1 MHFLQIFWRITLK
14 GTVLYDVRRK
24 LDGLYDATDGVAVLT
39 VDNPPVNP
47 LSDGVRTGLY
57 DALVKA
63 EEDPTVI
70 GVVLTGNGRAFIAGA
85 DISEF
90 GGNVEGVSLNEVF
103 HKLEYCSKPVV
114 AALNGIA
121 LGGGLETALC
131 CNYRLAD
138 KNAFVGLPEVNLGLL
153 PGGGGTQRLPRLTGA
168 SEALKMM
175 LSGSHVP
182 AKKALDIGIIDK
194 IVENV
199 VEDSIR
205 FIIHLVDMCERMDMK
220 FSEMDHPKVR
230 DKNEKMLEARGDD
243 KVLLEA
249 QAMAAKGRKG
259 QFAPGQIIKCVE
271 SAINL
276 DDFDEG
282 LKKEGEYFLEC
293 LLHPQREAMI
303 HIFFGERAA
312 SKISDVP
319 KDTKVKDIKK
329 AGIIGSG
336 TMGGGI
342 AMCFANAGIPVH
354 IIDQDQDN
362 LTRGVSVIEKNY
374 DFMVG
379 RGKLTPEQ
387 KDIVFGLVTS
397 SLDYK
402 DVSDCDIVIEA
413 VYENL
418 DLKHEIFKSLD
429 EHVKEGAILA
439 SNTSGLDIDS
449 IAAVTKRPDMVV
461 GTHFFSPANIMR
473 LLEVVRGAD
482 TSNETLATIMAV
494 GKKLKKAAVVALNAP
509 GFIGNRMLFGYTAQ
523 ANMLLLEGALP
534 HQIDQAMESFGLNMG
549 PFRMMD
555 LVGLDLGWRARKLGG
570 KESPLHAKIG
580 DELCEQNRF
589 GQKNGAGYYN
599 YTEGSRAPNAA
610 PENESTYEK
619 ISSENGFI
627 RRDISDEEI
636 VDRCILALIN
646 EGADILSEGV
656 AQRAADI
663 DVVYINGYGFP
674 VWRGGPMHHANTM
687 GLDVVI
693 EKLEKYREITGNDVY
708 KPSEML
714 VNLAKNGEKFGDA
727 PQKEDRKE
735 KLGFEMSSVA
745 NNF

>member
-1 MHFLQIFWRITLK
+1 MK
-14 GTVLYDVRRK
+14 GTVLYEVKDN
-24 LDGLYDATDGVAVLT
+24 VALLT

-57 DALVKA
+57 ESLTKA
-63 EEDPTVI
+63 EEDDSVV

-103 HKLEYCSKPVV
+103 QKLEHCSKPVV
-114 AALNGIA
+114 AAINGIA

-131 CNYRLAD
+131 CNYRIAD

-153 PGGGGTQRLPRLTGA
+153 PGGGGTQRLPRLAGP

-175 LSGSHVP
+175 LTGAHVP
-182 AKKALDIGIIDK
+182 AKKALDMGIVDGISED
-194 IVENV
+194 V
-199 VEDSIR
+199 VNESIEFIKNKADSN
-205 FIIHLVDMCERMDMK
+205 E
-220 FSEMDHPKVR
+220 EHPKVR
-230 DKNEKMLEARGDD
+230 DLNSKMIEARSDD

-249 QAMAAKGRKG
+249 QAMASKGRKG

-271 SAINL
+271 AAINI

-293 LLHPQREAMI
+293 LMHPQREAMI

-319 KDTKVKDIKK
+319 KETKVMDIKK

-354 IIDQDQDN
+354 IIDQDEEN
-362 LTRGVSVIEKNY
+362 LKRGVSVIEKNY
-374 DFMVG
+374 DFMVNKG
-379 RGKLTPEQ
+379 RLSPEQ
-387 KDIVFGLVTS
+387 KDAVFGLVSS

-418 DLKHEIFKSLD
+418 ELKHEIFKSLD
-429 EHVKEGAILA
+429 THVKEGAILA

-449 IAAVTKRPDMVV
+449 IASVTSRPELVV

-473 LLEVVRGAD
+473 LLEVVRGEQ
-482 TSNETLATIMAV
+482 TSDETLATIMAI
-494 GKKLKKAAVVALNAP
+494 GKRLKKAAVVSLNAP

-534 HQIDQAMESFGLNMG
+534 HQIDQALESFGLNMG

-555 LVGLDLGWRARKLGG
+555 LVGLDLGWRARKLSG

-580 DELCEQNRF
+580 DELCEQDRY
-589 GQKNGAGYYN
+589 GQKSGAGYYN
-599 YTEGSRAPNAA
+599 YSEGSRAPNPA
-610 PENESTYEK
+610 PENEAVYEK
-619 ISSENGFI
+619 ISSENGFT

-636 VDRCILALIN
+636 VERCILALIN

-674 VWRGGPMHHANTM
+674 IWRGGPMHHANAM
-687 GLDVVI
+687 GLDKVI

-714 VNLAKNGEKFGDA
+714 VNLAKDGGKLGEA
-727 PQKEDRKE
+727 PQKGDRKE

>member
-1 MHFLQIFWRITLK
+1 MK
-14 GTVLYDVRRK
+14 GTVLYEVR
-24 LDGLYDATDGVAVLT
+24 DDVAVLT

-57 DALVKA
+57 ESLVKA
-63 EEDPTVI
+63 EENSDVK

-90 GGNVEGVSLNEVF
+90 GGNVEGISLNEVF
-103 HKLEYCSKPVV
+103 SKLENCQKPVV
-114 AALNGIA
+114 AAINGIA

-131 CNYRLAD
+131 CNYRIAD
-138 KNAFVGLPEVNLGLL
+138 NKAFVGLPEVNLGLL
-153 PGGGGTQRLPRLTGA
+153 PGGGGTQRLPRLAGPA
-168 SEALKMM
+168 EALKMM
-175 LSGSHVP
+175 LTGAHVP
-182 AKKALDIGIIDK
+182 AKKALDLGIVDK
-194 IVENV
+194 VSDDV
-199 VEDSIR
+199 VTESIA
-205 FIIHLVDMCERMDMK
+205 FIREMASN
-220 FSEMDHPKVR
+220 SEQHPKVR
-230 DKNEKMLEARGDD
+230 DKNEKMFEARGND
-243 KVLLEA
+243 KVLIEA
-249 QAMAAKGRKG
+249 NAMAAKGRKG

-271 SAINL
+271 AAINL

-319 KDTKVKDIKK
+319 KETKIMDIKK

-354 IIDQDQDN
+354 IIDQDEDN
-362 LTRGVSVIEKNY
+362 LKRGMSVIEKNY

-379 RGKLTPEQ
+379 RGKLTSDQ
-387 KDIVFGLVTS
+387 KEAVFGLISS

-402 DVSDCDIVIEA
+402 DLHDCDIAIEA

-418 DLKHEIFKSLD
+418 DLKMDIFKSLD
-429 EHVKEGAILA
+429 EHVKPGAILA
-439 SNTSGLDIDS
+439 SNTSGLDIDA
-449 IAAVTKRPDMVV
+449 IASVTNRPELVV

-473 LLEVVRGAD
+473 LLEVVRGEK
-482 TSNETLATIMAV
+482 TSNETLATIMSV
-494 GKKLKKAAVVALNAP
+494 GKKIKKTAVVSLNAP

-534 HQIDQAMESFGLNMG
+534 HQVDQALESFGLNMG

-580 DELCEQNRF
+580 DTLCDNERF
-589 GQKNGAGYYN
+589 GQKNSKGYYN
-599 YTEGSRAPNAA
+599 YNEGSRAPSPA
-610 PENESTYEK
+610 PENEEIYK
-619 ISSENGFI
+619 RVSSENGFT
-627 RRDISDEEI
+627 RREISDVEI
-636 VDRCILALIN
+636 VERCILALIN

-656 AQRAADI
+656 AQKAADL

-674 VWRGGPMHHANTM
+674 IWRGGPMHHANAM
-687 GLDVVI
+687 GLDVVVK
-693 EKLEKYREITGNDVY
+693 KLEEYAEKTGSDVY
-708 KPSEML
+708 KPSEL
-714 VNLAKNGEKFGDA
+714 LIKLSKNGEKLGNA
-727 PQKEDRKE
+727 PALEDRKE
-735 KLGFEMSSVA
+735 KLNFAMSSVA

>member
-1 MHFLQIFWRITLK
+1 M
-14 GTVLYDVRRK
+14 
-24 LDGLYDATDGVAVLT
+24 
-39 VDNPPVNP
+39 
-47 LSDGVRTGLY
+47 
-57 DALVKA
+57 
-63 EEDPTVI
+63 
-70 GVVLTGNGRAFIAGA
+70 
-85 DISEF
+85 
-90 GGNVEGVSLNEVF
+90 
-103 HKLEYCSKPVV
+103 
-114 AALNGIA
+114 
-121 LGGGLETALC
+121 
-131 CNYRLAD
+131 
-138 KNAFVGLPEVNLGLL
+138 
-153 PGGGGTQRLPRLTGA
+153 PGGGGTQRLPRLAGP

-175 LSGSHVP
+175 LTGAHVP
-182 AKKALDIGIIDK
+182 AKKALDIGIVDGISED
-194 IVENV
+194 V
-199 VEDSIR
+199 VNESIEFIKNKADSN
-205 FIIHLVDMCERMDMK
+205 E
-220 FSEMDHPKVR
+220 EHPKVR
-230 DKNEKMLEARGDD
+230 DLNSKMIEARGDD

-249 QAMAAKGRKG
+249 QAMASKGRKG

-271 SAINL
+271 AAINI

-293 LLHPQREAMI
+293 LMHPQREAMI

-319 KDTKVKDIKK
+319 KETKVMDIKK

-354 IIDQDQDN
+354 IIDQDEEN
-362 LTRGVSVIEKNY
+362 LKRGVSVIEKNY
-374 DFMVG
+374 DFMVNKG
-379 RGKLTPEQ
+379 RLSPEQ
-387 KDIVFGLVTS
+387 KDAVFGLVSS

-418 DLKHEIFKSLD
+418 ELKHEIFKSLD
-429 EHVKEGAILA
+429 THVKEGAILA

-449 IAAVTKRPDMVV
+449 IASVTSRPELVV

-473 LLEVVRGAD
+473 LLEVVRGEQ
-482 TSNETLATIMAV
+482 TSDETLATIMAI
-494 GKKLKKAAVVALNAP
+494 GKRLKKAAVVSLNAP

-534 HQIDQAMESFGLNMG
+534 HQIDQALESFGLNMG

-555 LVGLDLGWRARKLGG
+555 LVGLDLGWRARKLSG

-580 DELCEQNRF
+580 DELCEQDRY
-589 GQKNGAGYYN
+589 GQKSGAGYYN
-599 YTEGSRAPNAA
+599 YSEGSRAPNPA
-610 PENESTYEK
+610 PENEAVYEK
-619 ISSENGFI
+619 ISSENGFT

-636 VDRCILALIN
+636 VERCILALIN

-674 VWRGGPMHHANTM
+674 IWRGGPMHHANAM
-687 GLDVVI
+687 GLDKVI

-714 VNLAKNGEKFGDA
+714 VNLAKDGGKLGEA
-727 PQKEDRKE
+727 PQKGDRKE

>member
-1 MHFLQIFWRITLK
+1 M
-14 GTVLYDVRRK
+14 
-24 LDGLYDATDGVAVLT
+24 
-39 VDNPPVNP
+39 
-47 LSDGVRTGLY
+47 
-57 DALVKA
+57 
-63 EEDPTVI
+63 
-70 GVVLTGNGRAFIAGA
+70 
-85 DISEF
+85 
-90 GGNVEGVSLNEVF
+90 
-103 HKLEYCSKPVV
+103 
-114 AALNGIA
+114 
-121 LGGGLETALC
+121 
-131 CNYRLAD
+131 
-138 KNAFVGLPEVNLGLL
+138 
-153 PGGGGTQRLPRLTGA
+153 PGGGGTQRLPRLVGPG
-168 SEALKMM
+168 EALKMM
-175 LSGSHVP
+175 LSGGHVP
-182 AKKALDIGIIDK
+182 ATKALHMGIVDK
-194 IVENV
+194 ISENV
-199 VEDSIR
+199 VEDAMA
-205 FIIHLVDMCERMDMK
+205 FVKEV
-220 FSEMDHPKVR
+220 SESVENHPKVR
-230 DKNEKMLEARGDD
+230 DKNEKMIEARGDD
-243 KVLLEA
+243 KVMLEA
-249 QAMAAKGRKG
+249 QALAAKTRKG

-303 HIFFGERAA
+303 HMFFGERAA

-319 KDTKVKDIKK
+319 KDTKVMDIKK

-362 LTRGVSVIEKNY
+362 LTRGISVIEKNY

-379 RGKLTPEQ
+379 RGKLTQDQ
-387 KDIVFGLVTS
+387 KDAVFGLVSS

-418 DLKHEIFKSLD
+418 ELKHEIFKSLD
-429 EHVKEGAILA
+429 EHVKSDAILA

-449 IAAVTKRPDMVV
+449 IASVTKRPEKVV

-473 LLEVVRGAD
+473 LLEVVRGD
-482 TSNETLATIMAV
+482 QTSNETLATIMAI
-494 GKKLKKAAVVALNAP
+494 GKKLKKAAVVSLNAP

-534 HQIDQAMESFGLNMG
+534 HQIDQALESFGLNMG

-580 DELCEQNRF
+580 DELCEQNRY

-599 YTEGSRAPNAA
+599 YSEGSRAPNPA
-610 PENESTYEK
+610 PENEATYEK
-619 ISSENGFI
+619 ISAENGFT

-674 VWRGGPMHHANTM
+674 IWRGGPMHHANAM

-693 EKLEKYREITGNDVY
+693 EKLNKYREITGNDVY

-714 VNLAKNGEKFGDA
+714 LKLAESGERLGEA
-727 PQKEDRKE
+727 PAKEDRKE
-735 KLGFEMSSVA
+735 KLDFEMSSVA

>member
-1 MHFLQIFWRITLK
+1 MYNAFFNYFWRNILK
-14 GTVLYDVRRK
+14 GTVLYEVKDN
-24 LDGLYDATDGVAVLT
+24 VALLT

-57 DALVKA
+57 ESLTKA
-63 EEDPTVI
+63 EEDDSVV

-103 HKLEYCSKPVV
+103 QKLEHCSKPVV
-114 AALNGIA
+114 AAINGIA

-131 CNYRLAD
+131 CNYRIAD

-153 PGGGGTQRLPRLTGA
+153 PGGGGTQRLPRLAGP

-175 LSGSHVP
+175 LTGAHVP
-182 AKKALDIGIIDK
+182 AKKALDMGIVDGISED
-194 IVENV
+194 V
-199 VEDSIR
+199 VNESIEFIKNKADSN
-205 FIIHLVDMCERMDMK
+205 E
-220 FSEMDHPKVR
+220 EHPKVR
-230 DKNEKMLEARGDD
+230 DLNSKMIEARGDD

-249 QAMAAKGRKG
+249 QAMASKGRKG

-271 SAINL
+271 AAINI

-293 LLHPQREAMI
+293 LMHPQREAMI

-319 KDTKVKDIKK
+319 KETKVMDIKK

-354 IIDQDQDN
+354 IIDQDEEN
-362 LTRGVSVIEKNY
+362 LKRGVSVIEKNY
-374 DFMVG
+374 DFMVNKG
-379 RGKLTPEQ
+379 RLSPEQ
-387 KDIVFGLVTS
+387 KDAVFGLVSS

-418 DLKHEIFKSLD
+418 ELKHEIFKSLD
-429 EHVKEGAILA
+429 THVKEGAILA

-449 IAAVTKRPDMVV
+449 IASVTSRPELVV

-473 LLEVVRGAD
+473 LLEVVRGEQ
-482 TSNETLATIMAV
+482 TSDETLATIMAI
-494 GKKLKKAAVVALNAP
+494 GKRLKKAAVVSLNAP

-534 HQIDQAMESFGLNMG
+534 HQIDQALESFGLNMG

-555 LVGLDLGWRARKLGG
+555 LVGLDLGWRARKLSG

-580 DELCEQNRF
+580 DELCEQDRY
-589 GQKNGAGYYN
+589 GQKSGAGYYN
-599 YTEGSRAPNAA
+599 YSEGSRAPNPA
-610 PENESTYEK
+610 PENEAVYEK
-619 ISSENGFI
+619 ISSENGFT

-636 VDRCILALIN
+636 VERCILALIN

-674 VWRGGPMHHANTM
+674 IWRGGPMHHANAM
-687 GLDVVI
+687 GLDKVI

-714 VNLAKNGEKFGDA
+714 VNLAKDGGKLGEA
-727 PQKEDRKE
+727 PQKGERKE

>member
-1 MHFLQIFWRITLK
+1 MK
-14 GTVLYDVRRK
+14 GTVLYEVQEN
-24 LDGLYDATDGVAVLT
+24 VAILT

-57 DALVKA
+57 ECITKA
-63 EEDPTVI
+63 EDDDSI
-70 GVVLTGNGRAFIAGA
+70 DAVVLTGNGRAFIAGA

-90 GGNVEGVSLNEVF
+90 GGNVEGISLNDVF
-103 HKLEYCSKPVV
+103 KKLEFCKKPIV
-114 AALNGIA
+114 AAINGIA

-131 CNYRLAD
+131 CNYRIAS
-138 KNAFVGLPEVNLGLL
+138 KTAFVGLPEVNLGLL
-153 PGGGGTQRLPRLTGA
+153 PGGGGTQRLPRLAGPA
-168 SEALKMM
+168 EALKMM
-175 LSGSHVP
+175 LTGSHVS
-182 AKKALDIGIIDK
+182 AKQALDLGIIDNIADD
-194 IVENV
+194 IVAE
-199 VEDSIR
+199 SIE
-205 FIIHLVDMCERMDMK
+205 FIKEK
-220 FSEMDHPKVR
+220 AKSTESHPKVR
-230 DKNEKMLEARGDD
+230 DFNEKMIEARGNDT
-243 KVLLEA
+243 VLLEA

-271 SAINL
+271 AAINI

-282 LKKEGEYFLEC
+282 LKKEGDYFLEC
-293 LLHPQREAMI
+293 LVHPQREAMI

-319 KDTKVKDIKK
+319 KDTKIMDINK

-354 IIDQDQDN
+354 IIDQDQEN
-362 LTRGVSVIEKNY
+362 LDRGISVIEKNY
-374 DFMVG
+374 DFMVNRG
-379 RGKLTPEQ
+379 RLTSEQ
-387 KDIVFGLVTS
+387 KESIFGSISTG
-397 SLDYK
+397 LDYK
-402 DVSDCDIVIEA
+402 DLSDCDIVIEA

-418 DLKHEIFKSLD
+418 ELKHEIFKSLD
-429 EHVKEGAILA
+429 EIVKEGAILA

-449 IAAVTKRPDMVV
+449 IASVTNRPELVV

-473 LLEVVRGAD
+473 LLEVVRGKQ
-482 TSNETLATIMAV
+482 TSDETLATVMAI
-494 GKKLKKAAVVALNAP
+494 GKKLRKAAVVSLNAP

-534 HQIDQAMESFGLNMG
+534 HQVDQALESFGLNMG

-555 LVGLDLGWRARKLGG
+555 LVGLDLGWRARKLSG

-580 DELCEQNRF
+580 DELCEQNRY
-589 GQKNGAGYYN
+589 GQKSKAGYYN
-599 YTEGSRAPNAA
+599 YSEGSRAPNPA
-610 PENESTYEK
+610 PENEKTYEK
-619 ISSENGFI
+619 ISSENGFT
-627 RRDISDEEI
+627 RREISDEEI

-674 VWRGGPMHHANTM
+674 IWRGGPMHHANAM
-687 GLDVVI
+687 GLDKVI

-708 KPSEML
+708 KPSDML
-714 VNLAKNGEKFGDA
+714 LKLAKEGGKLGEA
-727 PQKEDRKE
+727 PNKAERKE
-735 KLGFEMSSVA
+735 KLDFTMSSVA

>member
-1 MHFLQIFWRITLK
+1 MK
-14 GTVLYDVRRK
+14 GTVLYEVKDN
-24 LDGLYDATDGVAVLT
+24 VALLT

-57 DALVKA
+57 ESLTKA
-63 EEDPTVI
+63 EEDDSVV

-103 HKLEYCSKPVV
+103 QKLEHCSKPVV
-114 AALNGIA
+114 AAINGIA

-131 CNYRLAD
+131 CNYRIAD

-153 PGGGGTQRLPRLTGA
+153 PGGGGTQRLPRLAGP

-175 LSGSHVP
+175 LTGAHVP
-182 AKKALDIGIIDK
+182 AKKALDMGIVDGISED
-194 IVENV
+194 V
-199 VEDSIR
+199 VNESIEFIKNKADSN
-205 FIIHLVDMCERMDMK
+205 E
-220 FSEMDHPKVR
+220 EHPKVR
-230 DKNEKMLEARGDD
+230 DLNSKMIEARGDD

-249 QAMAAKGRKG
+249 QAMASKGRKG

-271 SAINL
+271 AAINI

-293 LLHPQREAMI
+293 LMHPQREAMI

-319 KDTKVKDIKK
+319 KETKVMDIKK

-354 IIDQDQDN
+354 IIDQDEEN
-362 LTRGVSVIEKNY
+362 LKRGVSVIEKNY
-374 DFMVG
+374 DFMVNKG
-379 RGKLTPEQ
+379 RLSPEQ
-387 KDIVFGLVTS
+387 KDAVFGLVSS

-418 DLKHEIFKSLD
+418 ELKHEIFKSLD
-429 EHVKEGAILA
+429 THVKEGAILA

-449 IAAVTKRPDMVV
+449 IASVTSRPEMVV

-473 LLEVVRGAD
+473 LLEVVRGEQ
-482 TSNETLATIMAV
+482 TSDETLATIMAI
-494 GKKLKKAAVVALNAP
+494 GKRLKKAAVVSLNAP

-534 HQIDQAMESFGLNMG
+534 HQIDQALESFGLNMG

-555 LVGLDLGWRARKLGG
+555 LVGLDLGWRARKLSG

-580 DELCEQNRF
+580 DELCEQDRY
-589 GQKNGAGYYN
+589 GQKSGAGYYN
-599 YTEGSRAPNAA
+599 YSEGSRAPNPA
-610 PENESTYEK
+610 PENEAVYEK
-619 ISSENGFI
+619 ISSENGFT

-636 VDRCILALIN
+636 VERCILALIN

-674 VWRGGPMHHANTM
+674 IWRGGPMHHANAM
-687 GLDVVI
+687 GLDKVI

-714 VNLAKNGEKFGDA
+714 VNLAKDGGKLGEA
-727 PQKEDRKE
+727 PQKGDRKE

>member
-1 MHFLQIFWRITLK
+1 LK
-14 GTVLYDVRRK
+14 GTVLYEVR
-24 LDGLYDATDGVAVLT
+24 DDIAILT

-47 LSDGVRTGLY
+47 LSDGVRNGLY
-57 DALVKA
+57 ESLVKA
-63 EEDPTVI
+63 EEDSEVKGI
-70 GVVLTGNGRAFIAGA
+70 VLTGNGRAFIAGA

-90 GGNVEGVSLNEVF
+90 GGNVEGKSLNEVF
-103 HKLEYCSKPVV
+103 RKLEFCNKPVV
-114 AALNGIA
+114 AAINGIA

-131 CNYRLAD
+131 CNYRIAD
-138 KNAFVGLPEVNLGLL
+138 INAFVGLPEVNLGLL
-153 PGGGGTQRLPRLTGA
+153 PGGGGTQRLPRLTGP

-175 LSGSHVP
+175 LTGSHVP
-182 AKKALDIGIIDK
+182 AKKALSMGIVDQIS
-194 IVENV
+194 ENIL
-199 VEDSIR
+199 EDSIE
-205 FIIHLVDMCERMDMK
+205 FVKDIASKTD
-220 FSEMDHPKVR
+220 SHPKVR
-230 DKNEKMLEARGDD
+230 DKNEKMLEARGNDN
-243 KVLLEA
+243 VMVEA

-271 SAINL
+271 AAINL

-293 LLHPQREAMI
+293 LMHPQREAMI

-319 KDTKVKDIKK
+319 KDTKIMDIKK

-354 IIDQDQDN
+354 IIDQDEEN
-362 LTRGVSVIEKNY
+362 LKRGISVIEKNY
-374 DFMVG
+374 DFMVNKG
-379 RGKLTPEQ
+379 RLTSEQ
-387 KDIVFGLVTS
+387 KDAIFGLVTS
-397 SLDYK
+397 SLDYS
-402 DVSDCDIVIEA
+402 DISDCDIVIEA

-418 DLKHEIFKSLD
+418 ELKHEIFKALD
-429 EHVKEGAILA
+429 QHVKPEAILA

-449 IAAVTKRPDMVV
+449 IASITSRPDKIV

-473 LLEVVRGAD
+473 LLEVVRGEQ
-482 TSNETLATIMAV
+482 TSNETLATIMAI
-494 GKKLKKAAVVALNAP
+494 GKKLKKAAVVSLNAP

-534 HQIDQAMESFGLNMG
+534 HQIDQALESFGLNMG

-555 LVGLDLGWRARKLGG
+555 LVGLDLGWRARKLSG

-580 DELCEQNRF
+580 DELCEQNRY
-589 GQKNGAGYYN
+589 GQKSGAGYYN
-599 YTEGSRAPNAA
+599 YSEGSRAPNPA

-619 ISSENGFI
+619 ISSENGFT
-627 RRDISDEEI
+627 RREITDEEI

-674 VWRGGPMHHANTM
+674 IWRGGPMHHANAL

-693 EKLEKYREITGNDVY
+693 EKLEKYKEITGSDVY

-714 VNLAKNGEKFGDA
+714 LKLSKDGLKLGEA
-727 PQKEDRKE
+727 PSKEERKE
-735 KLGFEMSSVA
+735 KLGFDMSSVA

>member
-1 MHFLQIFWRITLK
+1 LK
-14 GTVLYDVRRK
+14 GTVLYEVK
-24 LDGLYDATDGVAVLT
+24 EEVAILT

-57 DALVKA
+57 ESLVKA
-63 EEDPTVI
+63 EEDDSVK

-90 GGNVEGVSLNEVF
+90 GGNVEGIPLNEVF
-103 HKLEYCSKPVV
+103 NKLEFCKKPVV
-114 AALNGIA
+114 AAINGVA

-131 CNYRLAD
+131 CNYRIAAET
-138 KNAFVGLPEVNLGLL
+138 AFVGLPEVNLGLL
-153 PGGGGTQRLPRLTGA
+153 PGGGGTQRLPRLIGPG
-168 SEALKMM
+168 EALKMM

-182 AKKALDIGIIDK
+182 AKKALKMGIVDKTSKDVVAESID
-194 IVENV
+194 
-199 VEDSIR
+199 
-205 FIIHLVDMCERMDMK
+205 FIK
-220 FSEMDHPKVR
+220 EMASNNDNHPRVR
-230 DKNEKMLEARGDD
+230 DKNEKMLEARGDENI
-243 KVLLEA
+243 LLEA
-249 QAMAAKGRKG
+249 QAMAAKARKG

-271 SAINL
+271 AAINI

-282 LKKEGEYFLEC
+282 IKKEGEYFMEC
-293 LLHPQREAMI
+293 LFHPQREAMI

-319 KDTKVKDIKK
+319 KDTKIKDIKK

-354 IIDQDQDN
+354 IIDQDEEN
-362 LTRGVSVIEKNY
+362 LKRGVSVIEKNY
-374 DFMVG
+374 DFMVSKG
-379 RGKLTPEQ
+379 RLTAEQ
-387 KDIVFGLVTS
+387 KDSVFGLVTS

-402 DVSDCDIVIEA
+402 DVSDCDIIIEA

-418 DLKHEIFKSLD
+418 ELKHEIFKSLD

-449 IAAVTKRPDMVV
+449 IASVTKRPEMVV

-473 LLEVVRGAD
+473 LLEVVRGEV
-482 TSNETLATIMAV
+482 TSDETLATIMAL
-494 GKKLKKAAVVALNAP
+494 GKKLKKSAVVSLNAP

-534 HQIDQAMESFGLNMG
+534 HQIDQALESFGLNMG

-555 LVGLDLGWRARKLGG
+555 LVGLDLGWRARKLSGQ
-570 KESPLHAKIG
+570 ESPLHAKIG
-580 DELCEQNRF
+580 DELCEQDRY

-599 YTEGSRAPNAA
+599 YSEGSRAPNPA
-610 PENESTYEK
+610 PENEETYER
-619 ISSENGFI
+619 ISSENGFT
-627 RRDISDEEI
+627 RREISEEEI

-656 AQRAADI
+656 SQRAADI

-674 VWRGGPMHHANTM
+674 IWRGGPMHHANAM

-693 EKLEKYREITGNDVY
+693 EKLEKYKEITGSDVY
-708 KPSEML
+708 KPSDML
-714 VNLAKNGEKFGDA
+714 VRLAKNGEKLGEA
-727 PQKEDRKE
+727 PEKDKRKE

>member
-1 MHFLQIFWRITLK
+1 MK
-14 GTVLYDVRRK
+14 GTVLYEVKDN
-24 LDGLYDATDGVAVLT
+24 VALLT

-57 DALVKA
+57 ESLTKA
-63 EEDPTVI
+63 EEDDSVV

-103 HKLEYCSKPVV
+103 QKLEHCSKPVV
-114 AALNGIA
+114 AAINGIA

-131 CNYRLAD
+131 CNYRIAD

-153 PGGGGTQRLPRLTGA
+153 PGGGGTQRLPRLAGP

-175 LSGSHVP
+175 LTGAHVT
-182 AKKALDIGIIDK
+182 AKKALDMGIVDGISED
-194 IVENV
+194 V
-199 VEDSIR
+199 VNESIE
-205 FIIHLVDMCERMDMK
+205 FIKNKAYSNE
-220 FSEMDHPKVR
+220 EHPKVR
-230 DKNEKMLEARGDD
+230 DLNSKMIEARGDD

-249 QAMAAKGRKG
+249 QAMASKGRKG

-271 SAINL
+271 AAINI

-293 LLHPQREAMI
+293 LMHPQREAMI

-319 KDTKVKDIKK
+319 KETKVMDIKK

-354 IIDQDQDN
+354 IIDQDEEN
-362 LTRGVSVIEKNY
+362 LKRGVSVIEKNY
-374 DFMVG
+374 DFMVNKG
-379 RGKLTPEQ
+379 RLSPEQ
-387 KDIVFGLVTS
+387 KDAVFGLVSS

-418 DLKHEIFKSLD
+418 ELKHKIFKSLD
-429 EHVKEGAILA
+429 THVKEGAILA

-449 IAAVTKRPDMVV
+449 IASVTSRPEMVV

-473 LLEVVRGAD
+473 LLEVVRGEQ
-482 TSNETLATIMAV
+482 TSDETLATIMAL
-494 GKKLKKAAVVALNAP
+494 GKRLKKAAVVSLNAP

-534 HQIDQAMESFGLNMG
+534 HQIDQALESFGLNMG

-555 LVGLDLGWRARKLGG
+555 LVGLDLGWRARKLSG

-580 DELCEQNRF
+580 DELCEQDRY
-589 GQKNGAGYYN
+589 GQKSGAGYYN
-599 YTEGSRAPNAA
+599 YSEGSRAPNPA
-610 PENESTYEK
+610 PENEAVYEK
-619 ISSENGFI
+619 ISSENGFT

-636 VDRCILALIN
+636 VERCILALIN

-674 VWRGGPMHHANTM
+674 IWRGGPMHHANAM
-687 GLDVVI
+687 GLDKVI

-714 VNLAKNGEKFGDA
+714 VNLAKGGGKLGEA
-727 PQKEDRKE
+727 PQKGDRKE

>member
-1 MHFLQIFWRITLK
+1 MK
-14 GTVLYDVRRK
+14 GTVIYDVR
-24 LDGLYDATDGVAVLT
+24 DEVAILT

-57 DALVKA
+57 ESLIKA
-63 EEDPTVI
+63 EEDSSVK

-103 HKLEYCSKPVV
+103 SKLENCSKPVV
-114 AALNGIA
+114 AAINGIA

-131 CNYRLAD
+131 CNYRIAD
-138 KNAFVGLPEVNLGLL
+138 KSAFVGLPEVNLGLL
-153 PGGGGTQRLPRLTGA
+153 PGGGGTQRLPRLTGP

-182 AKKALDIGIIDK
+182 AKKALNMGIVDK
-194 IVENV
+194 ISENV
-199 VEDSIR
+199 VEESID
-205 FIIHLVDMCERMDMK
+205 FVKEVA
-220 FSEMDHPKVR
+220 ENTENHPKVR
-230 DKNEKMLEARGDD
+230 DNNEKMIEARGNDNI
-243 KVLLEA
+243 LLEA

-271 SAINL
+271 AAISL

-319 KDTKVKDIKK
+319 KDTNVKDIKK

-354 IIDQDQDN
+354 IIDQDEDN
-362 LTRGVSVIEKNY
+362 LNRGMSVIEKNY

-379 RGKLTPEQ
+379 RGKLSEEQ
-387 KDIVFGLVTS
+387 KDTVFGLVSS

-418 DLKHEIFKSLD
+418 ELKHEIFKSLD
-429 EHVKEGAILA
+429 EHVKKGAILA

-449 IAAVTKRPDMVV
+449 IASVTKRPEMVV

-473 LLEVVRGAD
+473 LLEVVRGEK
-482 TSNETLATIMAV
+482 TSDETLATIMSI
-494 GKKLKKAAVVALNAP
+494 GKRLKKAAVVSLNAP

-534 HQIDQAMESFGLNMG
+534 HQVDGALESFGLNMG

-555 LVGLDLGWRARKLGG
+555 LVGLDLGWRARKLSG

-589 GQKNGAGYYN
+589 GQKNSAGYYN
-599 YTEGSRAPNAA
+599 YSEGSRAPNPA
-610 PENESTYEK
+610 PENEETYEK
-619 ISSENGFI
+619 ISNENGFT
-627 RRDISDEEI
+627 RREISDEEI
-636 VDRCILALIN
+636 IDRCILALIN

-674 VWRGGPMHHANTM
+674 IWRGGPMHHANSM
-687 GLDVVI
+687 GLEVVI
-693 EKLEKYREITGNDVY
+693 EKLEKYRELTGNDVY
-708 KPSEML
+708 KPSDML
-714 VNLAKNGEKFGDA
+714 IKLAENGQKLGEA
-727 PQKEDRKE
+727 PAKDDRKE

>member
-1 MHFLQIFWRITLK
+1 MK
-14 GTVLYDVRRK
+14 GTVLYEVKDN
-24 LDGLYDATDGVAVLT
+24 VALLT

-57 DALVKA
+57 ESLTKA
-63 EEDPTVI
+63 EEDDSVL

-103 HKLEYCSKPVV
+103 QKLEHCSKPVV
-114 AALNGIA
+114 AAINGIA

-131 CNYRLAD
+131 CNYRIAD

-153 PGGGGTQRLPRLTGA
+153 PGGGGTQRLPRLAGP

-175 LSGSHVP
+175 LTGAHVP
-182 AKKALDIGIIDK
+182 AKKALDMGIVDGISED
-194 IVENV
+194 V
-199 VEDSIR
+199 VNESIEFIKNKADSN
-205 FIIHLVDMCERMDMK
+205 E
-220 FSEMDHPKVR
+220 EHPKVR
-230 DKNEKMLEARGDD
+230 DLNSKMIEARGDD

-249 QAMAAKGRKG
+249 QAMASKGRKG

-271 SAINL
+271 AAINI

-293 LLHPQREAMI
+293 LMHPQREAMI

-319 KDTKVKDIKK
+319 KETNVMDIKK

-354 IIDQDQDN
+354 IIDQDEEN
-362 LTRGVSVIEKNY
+362 LKRGVSVIEKNY
-374 DFMVG
+374 DFMVNKG
-379 RGKLTPEQ
+379 RLSPEQ
-387 KDIVFGLVTS
+387 KDAVFGLVSS

-418 DLKHEIFKSLD
+418 ELKHEIFKSLD
-429 EHVKEGAILA
+429 AHVKEGAILA

-449 IAAVTKRPDMVV
+449 IASVTSRPELVV

-473 LLEVVRGAD
+473 LLEVVRGEQ
-482 TSNETLATIMAV
+482 TSDETLATIMAI
-494 GKKLKKAAVVALNAP
+494 GKRLKKAAVVSLNAP

-534 HQIDQAMESFGLNMG
+534 HQIDQALESFGLNMG

-555 LVGLDLGWRARKLGG
+555 LVGLDLGWRARKLSG

-580 DELCEQNRF
+580 DELCEQDRY
-589 GQKNGAGYYN
+589 GQKSGAGYYN
-599 YTEGSRAPNAA
+599 YSEGSRAPNPA
-610 PENESTYEK
+610 PENEAVYEK
-619 ISSENGFI
+619 ISSENGFT

-636 VDRCILALIN
+636 VERCILALIN

-674 VWRGGPMHHANTM
+674 IWRGGPMHHANAM
-687 GLDVVI
+687 GLDKVI

-714 VNLAKNGEKFGDA
+714 VNLAKDGGKLGEA
-727 PQKEDRKE
+727 PQKGDRKE

>member
-1 MHFLQIFWRITLK
+1 MK
-14 GTVLYDVRRK
+14 GTVLYDVK
-24 LDGLYDATDGVAVLT
+24 DGIAVLT

-47 LSDGVRTGLY
+47 LSDGVRTGLFES
-57 DALVKA
+57 LVKA
-63 EEDPTVI
+63 EEDSGVL

-103 HKLEYCSKPVV
+103 NKLEHCTKPVV
-114 AALNGIA
+114 AAINGIA

-131 CNYRLAD
+131 CNYRIAD
-138 KNAFVGLPEVNLGLL
+138 RNALVGLPEVNLGLL
-153 PGGGGTQRLPRLTGA
+153 PGGGGTQRLPRLVGPN
-168 SEALKMM
+168 EALKMM
-175 LSGSHVP
+175 LSGGHVP
-182 AKKALDIGIIDK
+182 AKRALDMGIVDQ
-194 IVENV
+194 VSDNV
-199 VEDSIR
+199 VEDSML
-205 FIIHLVDMCERMDMK
+205 FVKKMAESLD
-220 FSEMDHPKVR
+220 SHPKVR

-243 KVLLEA
+243 KVLIEA
-249 QAMAAKGRKG
+249 KALAAKTRKG

-319 KDTKVKDIKK
+319 KNTNVKDIKK

-362 LTRGVSVIEKNY
+362 LTRGMSVIEKNY

-379 RGKLTPEQ
+379 RGKLTSEQ
-387 KDIVFGLVTS
+387 KDAVFGLVTS

-418 DLKHEIFKSLD
+418 ELKHEIFKALD
-429 EHVKEGAILA
+429 EHVKDDAILA

-449 IAAVTKRPDMVV
+449 IASVTKRPEMVV

-473 LLEVVRGAD
+473 LLEVVRGEH
-482 TSNETLATIMAV
+482 TSDETLATIMAI
-494 GKKLKKAAVVALNAP
+494 GKRLKKAAVVSLNAP

-534 HQIDQAMESFGLNMG
+534 HQIDQALESFGLNMG

-599 YTEGSRAPNAA
+599 YSEGSRAPNPA
-610 PENESTYEK
+610 PENESVYEK
-619 ISSENGFI
+619 ISNENGFT

-674 VWRGGPMHHANTM
+674 VWRGGPMHHANAM
-687 GLDVVI
+687 GIDVVI
-693 EKLEKYREITGNDVY
+693 EKLEKYRELTGNDVY

-714 VNLAKNGEKFGDA
+714 VKLANDNQKLGEA
-727 PQKEDRKE
+727 PKKEDRKE
-735 KLGFEMSSVA
+735 KLDFEMSSVA

>member
-1 MHFLQIFWRITLK
+1 MK
-14 GTVLYDVRRK
+14 GTVLYEVKDN
-24 LDGLYDATDGVAVLT
+24 VALLT

-57 DALVKA
+57 ESLTKA
-63 EEDPTVI
+63 EEDDSVL

-103 HKLEYCSKPVV
+103 QKLEHCSKPVV
-114 AALNGIA
+114 AAINGIA

-131 CNYRLAD
+131 CNYRIAD

-153 PGGGGTQRLPRLTGA
+153 PGGGGTQRLPRLAGP

-175 LSGSHVP
+175 LTGAHVP
-182 AKKALDIGIIDK
+182 AKKALDMGIVDGISED
-194 IVENV
+194 V
-199 VEDSIR
+199 VNESIE
-205 FIIHLVDMCERMDMK
+205 FIKNKAGSNE
-220 FSEMDHPKVR
+220 EHPKVR
-230 DKNEKMLEARGDD
+230 DLNSKMIEARGDD

-249 QAMAAKGRKG
+249 QAMASKGRKG

-271 SAINL
+271 AAINI

-293 LLHPQREAMI
+293 LMHPQREAMI

-319 KDTKVKDIKK
+319 KETKVMDIKK

-354 IIDQDQDN
+354 IIDQDEEN
-362 LTRGVSVIEKNY
+362 LKRGVSVIEKNY
-374 DFMVG
+374 DFMVNKG
-379 RGKLTPEQ
+379 RLSPEQ
-387 KDIVFGLVTS
+387 KDAVFGLVSS

-418 DLKHEIFKSLD
+418 ELKHEIFKSLD
-429 EHVKEGAILA
+429 THVKEGAILA

-449 IAAVTKRPDMVV
+449 IASVTNRPELVV

-473 LLEVVRGAD
+473 LLEVVRGEQ
-482 TSNETLATIMAV
+482 TSDETLATIMAI
-494 GKKLKKAAVVALNAP
+494 GKRLKKAAVVSLNAP

-534 HQIDQAMESFGLNMG
+534 HQIDQALESFGLNMG

-555 LVGLDLGWRARKLGG
+555 LVGLDLGWRARKLSG

-580 DELCEQNRF
+580 DELCEQDRY
-589 GQKNGAGYYN
+589 GQKSGAGYYN
-599 YTEGSRAPNAA
+599 YSEGSRAPNPA
-610 PENESTYEK
+610 PENEAVYEK
-619 ISSENGFI
+619 ISSENGFT

-636 VDRCILALIN
+636 VERCILALIN

-674 VWRGGPMHHANTM
+674 IWRGGPMHHANAM
-687 GLDVVI
+687 GLDKVI

-714 VNLAKNGEKFGDA
+714 VNLAKDGGKLGEA
-727 PQKEDRKE
+727 PQKGDRKE

>member
-1 MHFLQIFWRITLK
+1 MK
-14 GTVLYDVRRK
+14 GTVLYDVK
-24 LDGLYDATDGVAVLT
+24 DGIAILT

-47 LSDGVRTGLY
+47 LSDGVRTGLFES
-57 DALVKA
+57 LVKA
-63 EEDPTVI
+63 EEDSSVS

-103 HKLEYCSKPVV
+103 NKLEYCTKPVV
-114 AALNGIA
+114 AAINGIA

-131 CNYRLAD
+131 CNYRIAD

-153 PGGGGTQRLPRLTGA
+153 PGGGGTQRLPRLVGPG
-168 SEALKMM
+168 EALKMM
-175 LSGSHVP
+175 LSGGHVP
-182 AKKALDIGIIDK
+182 ATKALHMGIVDK
-194 IVENV
+194 ISENV
-199 VEDSIR
+199 VEDAMA
-205 FIIHLVDMCERMDMK
+205 FVKEV
-220 FSEMDHPKVR
+220 SESVENHPKVR
-230 DKNEKMLEARGDD
+230 DKNEKMIEARGDD
-243 KVLLEA
+243 KVMLEA
-249 QAMAAKGRKG
+249 QALAAKTRKG

-303 HIFFGERAA
+303 HMFFGERAA

-319 KDTKVKDIKK
+319 KDTKVMDIKK

-362 LTRGVSVIEKNY
+362 LARGISVIEKNY

-379 RGKLTPEQ
+379 RGKLTQDQ
-387 KDIVFGLVTS
+387 KDAVFGLVSS

-418 DLKHEIFKSLD
+418 ELKHEIFKSLD
-429 EHVKEGAILA
+429 EHVKSDAILA

-449 IAAVTKRPDMVV
+449 IASVTKRPEKVV

-473 LLEVVRGAD
+473 LLEVVRGD
-482 TSNETLATIMAV
+482 QTSNETLATIMAI
-494 GKKLKKAAVVALNAP
+494 GKKLKKAAVVSLNAP

-534 HQIDQAMESFGLNMG
+534 HQIDQALESFGLNMG

-570 KESPLHAKIG
+570 KDSPLHAKIG
-580 DELCEQNRF
+580 DELCEQNRY

-599 YTEGSRAPNAA
+599 YSEGSRAPNPA
-610 PENESTYEK
+610 PENEATYEK
-619 ISSENGFI
+619 ISAENGFT

-674 VWRGGPMHHANTM
+674 IWRGGPMHHANAM

-693 EKLEKYREITGNDVY
+693 EKLNKYREITGNDVY

-714 VNLAKNGEKFGDA
+714 LKLAESGERLGEA
-727 PQKEDRKE
+727 PAKEDRKE
-735 KLGFEMSSVA
+735 KLDFEMSSVA

>member
-1 MHFLQIFWRITLK
+1 MK
-14 GTVLYDVRRK
+14 GTVLYEVQEN
-24 LDGLYDATDGVAVLT
+24 VAILT

-57 DALVKA
+57 ECITKVENDDSIDA
-63 EEDPTVI
+63 
-70 GVVLTGNGRAFIAGA
+70 VVLTGNGRAFIAGA

-90 GGNVEGVSLNEVF
+90 GGNVEGISLNDVF
-103 HKLEYCSKPVV
+103 KKLEFCKKPIV
-114 AALNGIA
+114 AAINGIA

-131 CNYRLAD
+131 CNYRIAS
-138 KNAFVGLPEVNLGLL
+138 KTAFVGLPEVNLGLL
-153 PGGGGTQRLPRLTGA
+153 PGGGGTQRLPRLAGPA
-168 SEALKMM
+168 EALKMM
-175 LSGSHVP
+175 LTGSHVS
-182 AKKALDIGIIDK
+182 AKQALDLGIIDNIAED
-194 IVENV
+194 IVTE
-199 VEDSIR
+199 SIE
-205 FIIHLVDMCERMDMK
+205 FIKEK
-220 FSEMDHPKVR
+220 AKSTQSHPKVR
-230 DKNEKMLEARGDD
+230 DFNQKMIEARGND

-271 SAINL
+271 AAINI

-282 LKKEGEYFLEC
+282 LKKEGDYFLEC
-293 LLHPQREAMI
+293 LVHPQREAMI

-319 KDTKVKDIKK
+319 KDTKIMDIKK

-354 IIDQDQDN
+354 IIDQDQEN
-362 LTRGVSVIEKNY
+362 LDKGISVIEKNY
-374 DFMVG
+374 DFMVNRG
-379 RGKLTPEQ
+379 RLTSEQ
-387 KDIVFGLVTS
+387 KESIFGS
-397 SLDYK
+397 ISAGLDYK
-402 DVSDCDIVIEA
+402 DLSDCDIVIEA

-418 DLKHEIFKSLD
+418 ELKHEIFKSLD
-429 EHVKEGAILA
+429 EIVKEGAILA

-449 IAAVTKRPDMVV
+449 IASVTNRPELVV

-473 LLEVVRGAD
+473 LLEVVRGKQ
-482 TSNETLATIMAV
+482 TSDETLATVMAI
-494 GKKLKKAAVVALNAP
+494 GKKLRKAAVVSLNAP

-534 HQIDQAMESFGLNMG
+534 HQVDQALESFGLNMG

-555 LVGLDLGWRARKLGG
+555 LVGLDLGWRARKLSG

-580 DELCEQNRF
+580 DELCEQNRY
-589 GQKNGAGYYN
+589 GQKSKAGYYN
-599 YTEGSRAPNAA
+599 YSEGSRAPNPA
-610 PENESTYEK
+610 PENEETYEK
-619 ISSENGFI
+619 ISSENGFT
-627 RRDISDEEI
+627 RREISDEEI

-674 VWRGGPMHHANTM
+674 IWRGGPMHHANAM
-687 GLDVVI
+687 GLDKVI

-708 KPSEML
+708 KPSDML
-714 VNLAKNGEKFGDA
+714 LKLAKEGGKLGEA
-727 PQKEDRKE
+727 PNKAERKE
-735 KLGFEMSSVA
+735 KLDFTMSSVA

>member
-1 MHFLQIFWRITLK
+1 MK
-14 GTVLYDVRRK
+14 GTVLYDIK
-24 LDGLYDATDGVAVLT
+24 DGIAVLT

-47 LSDGVRTGLY
+47 LSDGVRAGLY
-57 DALVKA
+57 DCLVKA
-63 EEDPTVI
+63 EDDSSVI
-70 GVVLTGNGRAFIAGA
+70 GVVLTGKGRAFIGGA

-90 GGNVEGVSLNEVF
+90 GGNGEGITLNEVF
-103 HKLEYCSKPVV
+103 NKLESCSKPVV
-114 AALNGIA
+114 AAINGFA

-131 CNYRLAD
+131 CNYRIVAE
-138 KNAFVGLPEVNLGLL
+138 NAFVGLPEVNLGLL
-153 PGGGGTQRLPRLTGA
+153 PGGGGTQRLPRLTGPG
-168 SEALKMM
+168 EALKMM
-175 LSGSHVP
+175 LTGAHVP
-182 AKKALDIGIIDK
+182 AKKALNIGIVDEIS
-194 IVENV
+194 ENV
-199 VEDSIR
+199 VEDSIS
-205 FIIHLVDMCERMDMK
+205 FIKEK
-220 FSEMDHPKVR
+220 AESTKNHPKVR
-230 DKNEKMLEARGDD
+230 DMNEKVIEARGDE

-312 SKISDVP
+312 SKIADVP
-319 KDTKVKDIKK
+319 KDTKTKDIKK

-354 IIDQDQDN
+354 IIDQDEDN
-362 LTRGVSVIEKNY
+362 LKRGLSVIEKNY

-379 RGKLTPEQ
+379 RGKLTAEQ
-387 KDIVFGLVTS
+387 KDMVFGLVTS

-402 DVSDCDIVIEA
+402 DLSDCDIVIEA

-418 DLKHEIFKSLD
+418 ELKHEIFKSLD
-429 EHVKEGAILA
+429 EHVKDDAILA

-449 IAAVTKRPDMVV
+449 IASVTKRPELVV

-473 LLEVVRGAD
+473 LLEVVRGEQ
-482 TSNETLATIMAV
+482 TSNETLATIMAI
-494 GKKLKKAAVVALNAP
+494 GKKLKKAAVVSLNAP
-509 GFIGNRMLFGYTAQ
+509 GFIGNRMLFRYTAQ

-534 HQIDQAMESFGLNMG
+534 HQVDQALESFGLNMG

-589 GQKNGAGYYN
+589 GQKSAAGYYN
-599 YTEGSRAPNAA
+599 YSEGSRAPNPA
-610 PENESTYEK
+610 PENEATYEK
-619 ISSENGFI
+619 ISSENGFT

-674 VWRGGPMHHANTM
+674 IWRGGPMHHANAM

-693 EKLEKYREITGNDVY
+693 EKLEKYKEITENDAY
-708 KPSEML
+708 QPSEML
-714 VNLAKNGEKFGDA
+714 INLAKNGEKLAEA
-727 PQKEDRKE
+727 PQKDERKD

>member
-1 MHFLQIFWRITLK
+1 MK
-14 GTVLYDVRRK
+14 GTVLYEVKDN
-24 LDGLYDATDGVAVLT
+24 VALLT

-57 DALVKA
+57 ESLTKA
-63 EEDPTVI
+63 EEDDSVV

-103 HKLEYCSKPVV
+103 QKLEHCSKPVV
-114 AALNGIA
+114 AAINGIA

-131 CNYRLAD
+131 CNYRIAD

-153 PGGGGTQRLPRLTGA
+153 PGGGGTQRLPRLAGP

-175 LSGSHVP
+175 LTGAHVP
-182 AKKALDIGIIDK
+182 AKKALDMGIVDGISED
-194 IVENV
+194 V
-199 VEDSIR
+199 VNESIEFIKNKADSN
-205 FIIHLVDMCERMDMK
+205 E
-220 FSEMDHPKVR
+220 EHPKVR
-230 DKNEKMLEARGDD
+230 DLNSKMIEARGDD

-249 QAMAAKGRKG
+249 QAMASKGRKG
-259 QFAPGQIIKCVE
+259 QFAPGQIIKCIE
-271 SAINL
+271 AAINI

-293 LLHPQREAMI
+293 LMHPQREAMI

-319 KDTKVKDIKK
+319 KETKVMDIKK

-354 IIDQDQDN
+354 IIDQDEEN
-362 LTRGVSVIEKNY
+362 LKRGVSVIEKNY
-374 DFMVG
+374 DFMVNKG
-379 RGKLTPEQ
+379 RLSPEQ
-387 KDIVFGLVTS
+387 KDSVFGLVSS

-418 DLKHEIFKSLD
+418 ELKHEIFKSLD
-429 EHVKEGAILA
+429 THVKEGAILA

-449 IAAVTKRPDMVV
+449 IASVTSRPELVV

-473 LLEVVRGAD
+473 LLEVVRGEQ
-482 TSNETLATIMAV
+482 TSDETLATIMAI
-494 GKKLKKAAVVALNAP
+494 GKRLKKAAVVSLNAP

-534 HQIDQAMESFGLNMG
+534 HQIDQALESFGLNMG

-555 LVGLDLGWRARKLGG
+555 LVGLDLGWRARKLSG

-580 DELCEQNRF
+580 DELCEQDRY
-589 GQKNGAGYYN
+589 GQKSGAGYYN
-599 YTEGSRAPNAA
+599 YSEGSRAPNPA
-610 PENESTYEK
+610 PENEAVYEK
-619 ISSENGFI
+619 ISSENGFT

-636 VDRCILALIN
+636 VERCILALIN

-674 VWRGGPMHHANTM
+674 IWRGGPMHHANAM
-687 GLDVVI
+687 GLDKVI

-714 VNLAKNGEKFGDA
+714 VNLAKDGGKLGEA
-727 PQKEDRKE
+727 PQKGDRKE

>member
-1 MHFLQIFWRITLK
+1 MK
-14 GTVLYDVRRK
+14 GTVLYEVKDN
-24 LDGLYDATDGVAVLT
+24 VALLT

-57 DALVKA
+57 ESLTKA
-63 EEDPTVI
+63 EEDDSVV

-103 HKLEYCSKPVV
+103 QKLEHCSKPVV
-114 AALNGIA
+114 AAINGLA

-131 CNYRLAD
+131 CNYRIAD

-153 PGGGGTQRLPRLTGA
+153 PGGGGTQRLPRLAGP

-175 LSGSHVP
+175 LTGAHVP
-182 AKKALDIGIIDK
+182 AKKALDMGIVDGISED
-194 IVENV
+194 V
-199 VEDSIR
+199 VNESIEFIKNKADSN
-205 FIIHLVDMCERMDMK
+205 E
-220 FSEMDHPKVR
+220 EHPKVR
-230 DKNEKMLEARGDD
+230 DLNSKMIEARGDD

-249 QAMAAKGRKG
+249 QAMASKGRKG

-271 SAINL
+271 AAINI

-293 LLHPQREAMI
+293 LMHPQREAMI

-319 KDTKVKDIKK
+319 KETKVMDIKK

-354 IIDQDQDN
+354 IIDQDEEN
-362 LTRGVSVIEKNY
+362 LKRGVSVIEKNY
-374 DFMVG
+374 DFMVNKG
-379 RGKLTPEQ
+379 RLSPEQ
-387 KDIVFGLVTS
+387 KDAVFGLVSS

-418 DLKHEIFKSLD
+418 ELKHEIFKSLD
-429 EHVKEGAILA
+429 THVKEGAILA

-449 IAAVTKRPDMVV
+449 IASVTSRPELVV

-473 LLEVVRGAD
+473 LLEVVRGEQ
-482 TSNETLATIMAV
+482 TSDETLATIMAI
-494 GKKLKKAAVVALNAP
+494 GKRLKKAAVVSLNAP

-534 HQIDQAMESFGLNMG
+534 HQIDQALESFGLNMG

-555 LVGLDLGWRARKLGG
+555 LVGLDLGWRARKLSG

-580 DELCEQNRF
+580 DELCEQDRY
-589 GQKNGAGYYN
+589 GQKSGAGYYN
-599 YTEGSRAPNAA
+599 YSEGSRAPNPA
-610 PENESTYEK
+610 PENEAVYEK
-619 ISSENGFI
+619 ISSENGFT

-636 VDRCILALIN
+636 VERCILALIN

-674 VWRGGPMHHANTM
+674 IWRGGPMHHANAM
-687 GLDVVI
+687 GLDKVI

-714 VNLAKNGEKFGDA
+714 VNLAKDGGKLGEA
-727 PQKEDRKE
+727 PQKGDRKE

>member
-1 MHFLQIFWRITLK
+1 MK
-14 GTVLYDVRRK
+14 GTVLYDIK
-24 LDGLYDATDGVAVLT
+24 DGIAVLT

-47 LSDGVRTGLY
+47 LSDGVRAGLY
-57 DALVKA
+57 ECLVRA
-63 EEDPTVI
+63 EDDSSVI
-70 GVVLTGNGRAFIAGA
+70 GVVLTGKGRAFIGGA

-90 GGNVEGVSLNEVF
+90 GGNGEGITLNEVF
-103 HKLEYCSKPVV
+103 DKLESCSKPVV
-114 AALNGIA
+114 AAINGFA

-131 CNYRLAD
+131 CNYRIVAE
-138 KNAFVGLPEVNLGLL
+138 NAFVGLPEVNLGLL
-153 PGGGGTQRLPRLTGA
+153 PGGGGTQRLPRLTGPG
-168 SEALKMM
+168 EALKMM
-175 LSGSHVP
+175 LTGAHVP
-182 AKKALDIGIIDK
+182 AKKALNIGIVDEIS
-194 IVENV
+194 ENV
-199 VEDSIR
+199 VEDSIS
-205 FIIHLVDMCERMDMK
+205 FIKEK
-220 FSEMDHPKVR
+220 AESTKNHPKVR
-230 DKNEKMLEARGDD
+230 DMNEKVIEARGDE

-312 SKISDVP
+312 SKIADVP
-319 KDTKVKDIKK
+319 KDTKTKDIKK

-354 IIDQDQDN
+354 IIDQDEDN
-362 LTRGVSVIEKNY
+362 LKRGISVIEKNY

-379 RGKLTPEQ
+379 RGKLTAEQ
-387 KDIVFGLVTS
+387 KDMVFGLVTS

-402 DVSDCDIVIEA
+402 DLSDCDIVIEA

-418 DLKHEIFKSLD
+418 ELKHEIFKSLD
-429 EHVKEGAILA
+429 EHVKDDAILA

-449 IAAVTKRPDMVV
+449 IASVTKRPELVV

-473 LLEVVRGAD
+473 LLEVVRGEQ
-482 TSNETLATIMAV
+482 TSNETLATIMAI
-494 GKKLKKAAVVALNAP
+494 GKKLKKAAVVSLNAP
-509 GFIGNRMLFGYTAQ
+509 GFIGNRMLFRYTAQ

-534 HQIDQAMESFGLNMG
+534 HQVDQALESFGLNMG

-589 GQKNGAGYYN
+589 GQKSAAGYYN
-599 YTEGSRAPNAA
+599 YSEGSRAPNPA
-610 PENESTYEK
+610 PENEATYEK
-619 ISSENGFI
+619 ISSENGFT

-674 VWRGGPMHHANTM
+674 IWRGGPMHHANAM

-693 EKLEKYREITGNDVY
+693 EKLEKYKEITGNDAY
-708 KPSEML
+708 QPSEML
-714 VNLAKNGEKFGDA
+714 INLAKNGEKLAEA
-727 PQKEDRKE
+727 PQKDERKD

>member
-1 MHFLQIFWRITLK
+1 MK
-14 GTVLYDVRRK
+14 GTVLYDIK
-24 LDGLYDATDGVAVLT
+24 DGIAILT

-47 LSDGVRTGLY
+47 LSDGVRAGLY
-57 DALVKA
+57 ECLVKA
-63 EEDPTVI
+63 EEDSSVK
-70 GVVLTGNGRAFIAGA
+70 GLVLTGKGRAFIGGA

-90 GGNVEGVSLNEVF
+90 GGNGEGITLNDVF
-103 HKLEYCSKPVV
+103 NKLESCSKPVV
-114 AALNGIA
+114 AAINGFA

-131 CNYRLAD
+131 CNYRIAD

-153 PGGGGTQRLPRLTGA
+153 PGGGGTQRLPRLAGP

-175 LSGSHVP
+175 LTGSHIP
-182 AKKALDIGIIDK
+182 AKKALNIGIVDK
-194 IVENV
+194 ISENV
-199 VEDSIR
+199 VEDSIS
-205 FIIHLVDMCERMDMK
+205 FVTEK
-220 FSEMDHPKVR
+220 AENGENHPKVR
-230 DKNEKMLEARGDD
+230 DMNEKVIEARGDD

-312 SKISDVP
+312 SKIADVP
-319 KDTKVKDIKK
+319 KDTQIKDIKK

-354 IIDQDQDN
+354 IIDQDEDN
-362 LTRGVSVIEKNY
+362 LKRGMSVIEKNY

-379 RGKLTPEQ
+379 RGKLTSDQ
-387 KDIVFGLVTS
+387 KDMVFGLVTS
-397 SLDYK
+397 SLEYK
-402 DVSDCDIVIEA
+402 DLSDCDIVIEA

-418 DLKHEIFKSLD
+418 ELKHEIFKSLD
-429 EHVKEGAILA
+429 EHVKDGAILA

-449 IAAVTKRPDMVV
+449 IASVTKRPELVV

-473 LLEVVRGAD
+473 LLEVVRGEQ
-482 TSNETLATIMAV
+482 TSNETLATIMAI
-494 GKKLKKAAVVALNAP
+494 GKKLKKAAVVSLNAP
-509 GFIGNRMLFGYTAQ
+509 GFIGNRMLFRYTAQ

-534 HQIDQAMESFGLNMG
+534 NQVDQALESFGLNMG

-589 GQKNGAGYYN
+589 GQKSAAGYYN
-599 YTEGSRAPNAA
+599 YSEGSRAPNPA
-610 PENESTYEK
+610 PENEATYEK
-619 ISSENGFI
+619 ISSENGFT

-674 VWRGGPMHHANTM
+674 IWRGGPMHHANAM

-693 EKLEKYREITGNDVY
+693 EKLEKYKEITSNDAY
-708 KPSEML
+708 QPSEML
-714 VNLAKNGEKFGDA
+714 IDLAKNGEKLAEA
-727 PQKEDRKE
+727 PQKDKRKD

>member
-1 MHFLQIFWRITLK
+1 MK
-14 GTVLYDVRRK
+14 GTVLYDVK
-24 LDGLYDATDGVAVLT
+24 DGIAILT

-47 LSDGVRTGLY
+47 LSDGVRTGLFES
-57 DALVKA
+57 LVKA
-63 EEDPTVI
+63 EEDSGVL

-103 HKLEYCSKPVV
+103 NKLEHCTKPVV
-114 AALNGIA
+114 AAINGIA

-131 CNYRLAD
+131 CNYRIAD
-138 KNAFVGLPEVNLGLL
+138 KNALVGLPEVNLGLL
-153 PGGGGTQRLPRLTGA
+153 PGGGGTQRLPRLVGPN
-168 SEALKMM
+168 EALKMM
-175 LSGSHVP
+175 LSGGHVP
-182 AKKALDIGIIDK
+182 AKRALDMGIVDQISD
-194 IVENV
+194 NV
-199 VEDSIR
+199 VEDSMV
-205 FIIHLVDMCERMDMK
+205 FVKKVAESLD
-220 FSEMDHPKVR
+220 SHPKVR

-243 KVLLEA
+243 KVLIEA
-249 QAMAAKGRKG
+249 KALAAKTRKG

-319 KDTKVKDIKK
+319 KNTNIKDIKK

-362 LTRGVSVIEKNY
+362 LTRGMSVIEKNY

-379 RGKLTPEQ
+379 RGKLTSEQ
-387 KDIVFGLVTS
+387 KDTVFGLVTS

-418 DLKHEIFKSLD
+418 ELKHEIFKALD
-429 EHVKEGAILA
+429 EHVKDDAILA

-449 IAAVTKRPDMVV
+449 IASVTKRPQMVV

-473 LLEVVRGAD
+473 LLEVVRGEH
-482 TSNETLATIMAV
+482 TSDETLATIMAI
-494 GKKLKKAAVVALNAP
+494 GKRLKKAAVVSLNAP

-534 HQIDQAMESFGLNMG
+534 HQIDQALESFGLNMG

-599 YTEGSRAPNAA
+599 YSEGSRAPNPA
-610 PENESTYEK
+610 PENESVYEK
-619 ISSENGFI
+619 ISNENGFT

-674 VWRGGPMHHANTM
+674 VWRGGPMHHANAM
-687 GLDVVI
+687 GIDVVI
-693 EKLEKYREITGNDVY
+693 EKLEKYRELTGNDVY

-714 VNLAKNGEKFGDA
+714 VKLANDSQKLGEA
-727 PQKEDRKE
+727 PKKEDRKE
-735 KLGFEMSSVA
+735 KLDFEMSSVA